1 MNASVK
7 TRVFAFLIDAL
18 FVGVMF
24 SIFGLF
30 FSHATTSLEMSQEK
44 LNKQYLNHEIS
55 FESYYQE
62 YSTLVYQIDQHKKF
76 DILSN
81 LIIQIVYFV
90 LLPFLWGGK
99 TIGLWICKARIVTVN
114 HTNSSLWSLLV
125 RSIIVYGTGYL
136 VFHFLLLY
144 LLCDLS
150 YFIGITILGFLQI
163 LLVISSGFMILYRK
177 DSLGLQ
183 DIFSKTRVMIN

>member
-18 FVGVMF
+18 FVGIMF

-30 FSHATTSLEMSQEK
+30 FSHATTNLETSQEK

-62 YSTLVYQIDQHKKF
+62 YGVLVYQIDQHKKI

-81 LIIQIVYFV
+81 FIIQVVYFI

-99 TIGLWICKARIVTVN
+99 TIGLWVCKAKIVTVN
-114 HTNSSLWSLLV
+114 HTNPPIWALLV
-125 RSIIVYGTGYL
+125 RSTIVYGTGYL

-183 DIFSKTRVMIN
+183 DILSKTRVMIN